1 MERFGLLAG
10 WGRLPLEVAKGIK
23 KLGQDPVIVGLQEE
37 VEPFLEE
44 AGFSLVKM
52 SLGALGRI
60 LEYFQDCGVNTLV
73 MAGKVQKGALFTGPK
88 LDENL
93 QNLLLRLRI
102 KNDDAILQAVVDY
115 FERHGIRVETQTRFL
130 GHLLPKPGLLTKCPP
145 TTSEMQDIRFG
156 FSLAKEMGRLD
167 IGQSVV
173 VKDGVIL
180 AVEAIEGTDQAI
192 LRGGELGGEG
202 TVVVKVAKPHQDLR
216 FDVPTV
222 GLNTLNSLVQSRAR
236 VLAIEAGATFFLNK
250 EEFIVEAERIGLS
263 VIAVD
268 QDSGIDK

>member
-1 MERFGLLAG
+1 LAG